1 MRFSEKDKKKN
12 ISYCN
17 NLKITKVNCIHH
29 LTGAY
34 FHGQNVEK
42 HKKDKI
48 VTHSFHK
55 FVNFYHFS
63 LPEEL
68 RISAIFFVILL
79 TKVLRDN
86 RK

>member
-17 NLKITKVNCIHH
+17 NLKITKVNCINN

-48 VTHSFHK
+48 VTHSFPK

-63 LPEEL
+63 VSEL
-68 RISAIFFVILL
+68 RISVIFFAILL
-79 TKVLRDN
+79 TKVLPDN